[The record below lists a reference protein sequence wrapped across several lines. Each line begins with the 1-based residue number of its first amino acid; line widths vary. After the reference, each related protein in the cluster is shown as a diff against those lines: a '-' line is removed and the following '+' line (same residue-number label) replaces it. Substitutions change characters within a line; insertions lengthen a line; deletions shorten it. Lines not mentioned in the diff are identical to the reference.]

1 MKKTYLILLS
11 ALTLAACSKDGKTA
25 QTGSCKAELSFGKYY
40 TPEGVVRTPEWKG
53 GELAGAFDLNTG
65 VSGTAKAIG
74 VNTNTATFVFTM
86 EGISEGSELAF
97 VHPSGAATFE
107 GGRLAM
113 EIPAVQDGS
122 GAVPPQIGCGKVPG
136 STYNSARVDLVP
148 LPCLV
153 LATVQKGN
161 YSITKAQMRSK
172 GGEGLAGKVLA
183 DPRAKT
189 ATADTPEVTVNLD
202 KPLDCRMSNQTV
214 PIFIAP
220 VELSLGFEITFTR
233 EDGDTFTCEYP
244 EARGFK
250 AGEKFETEPAA
261 SQSRKL
267 IACGDHRVLL
277 LDAELAARSGNYND
291 ALVWEW
297 TSTKF
302 DFGKSND
309 HIDDCKVVNDG
320 KQFLVTCSNNNAWC
334 AVVEYPSGEVS
345 YVVEDATNAHSA
357 ELLPG
362 NKLVVASSDGGDK
375 VLLYNIGG
383 STKPVASY
391 PLSSAHGVVWNDATK
406 RLYAIGNSDI
416 QIYSLSGET
425 TSSPSLKLE
434 KTLSSTGFVSWL
446 HDATLVNKDK
456 IIMAGNG
463 AAILDIPSETLS
475 VVKHLNGVIGVKS
488 VNYNADSGE
497 LYYTHATT
505 GTSEGDFTWSSH
517 KIRYTDDINKSI
529 SGDGTGT
536 SSWSYL
542 YIPDLNMYKVRV
554 FSW

>member
-1 MKKTYLILLS
+1 YLFLLS
-11 ALTLAACSKDGKTA
+11 ALGLAVSCTQDSKTA

-40 TPEGVVRTPEWKG
+40 TPEGVVKTPEWKS
-53 GELAGAFDLNTG
+53 GELAGAFDLSTG
-65 VSGTAKAIG
+65 LAASAKAIG
-74 VNTNTATFVFTM
+74 VNTNTATFVYTM

-97 VHPSGAATFE
+97 FHPAGAASFE

-113 EIPAVQDGS
+113 EISTEQDGS
-122 GAVPPQIGCGKVPG
+122 GTVPPQIGCGKVPG
-136 STYNSARVDLVP
+136 STYTSARVDLVP

-153 LATVQKGN
+153 LATVQKGD
-161 YSITKAQMRSK
+161 YSITKAEMRSK
-172 GGEGLAGKVLA
+172 SNEGIAGKVLA
-183 DPRAKT
+183 DPRTKT
-189 ATADTPEVTVNLD
+189 ATADALTITVTLD
-202 KPLDCRMSNQTV
+202 EPLDCRMSNRTV
-214 PIFIAP
+214 PFFIAP
-220 VELSLGFEITFTR
+220 VALSSGFEITFTR
-233 EDGDTFTCEYP
+233 QDGETFTSEFG
-244 EARGFK
+244 EAREFK

-267 IACGDHRVLL
+267 IACGDHRVIM
-277 LDAELAARSGNYND
+277 LDAELAAKSNNYND
-291 ALVWEW
+291 AVVWEW

-302 DFGKSND
+302 AFGKSND

-345 YVVEDATNAHSA
+345 YVVEDASNAHSA

-391 PLSSAHGVVWNDATK
+391 QLSSAHGVVWNSATQ
-406 RLYAIGNSDI
+406 RLYAVGTSDI

-434 KTLSSTGFVSWL
+434 KTLSSTGFITYL
-446 HDATLVNKDK
+446 HDATLVNSDK

-463 AAILDIPSETLS
+463 AAILDIKTETLTA
-475 VVKHLNGVIGVKS
+475 VKHLNGVVGVKS

-517 KIRYTDDINKSI
+517 KIRYTDDINKAI

-536 SSWSYL
+536 SSWSYIN
-542 YIPDLNMYKVRV
+542 IPDMNMYKVRV